1 MVYLAHMAETQK
13 KLRIGWFS
21 FSCCEDSTVMFAELL
36 NDHFVEWLPLLDIR
50 HARVLQ
56 SKNVLDELDVAFIEG
71 AISSDE
77 QAERVKDIRAKSK
90 KVVAIGS
97 CAVMGLPAAQRNFFN
112 PELTAEIASI
122 LTKFNYRQKAA
133 KLDEIIAVDHKVP
146 GCPMN
151 NDVFLTTLTALLKE
165 FGVTP

>member
-1 MVYLAHMAETQK
+1 
-13 KLRIGWFS
+13 
-21 FSCCEDSTVMFAELL
+21 MFTELL
-36 NDHFVEWLPLLDIR
+36 NDHFEQWLPLLDIR

-56 SKNVLDELDVAFIEG
+56 SKNTLDQLDVAFIEG

-77 QAERVKDIRAKSK
+77 QVERVAEIRSISK

-112 PELTAEIASI
+112 PELTAEITPL

-133 KLDEIIAVDHKVP
+133 RLDEIIPVDHRVP

-151 NDVFLTTLTALLKE
+151 NDVFLATLSGLLKE
-165 FGVTP
+165 FGVVP

>member
-1 MVYLAHMAETQK
+1 MEVEHK

-21 FSCCEDSTVMFAELL
+21 FSCCEDSTIMFTELL
-36 NDHFVEWLPLLDIR
+36 NDHFEEWLPLLDIR

-56 SKNVLDELDVAFIEG
+56 SKNILDELDVAFIEG

-77 QAERVKDIRAKSK
+77 QARRVQEIREKSK

-112 PELTAEIASI
+112 PQLTAEISPI

-133 KLDEIIAVDHKVP
+133 RLDEIISVDHKIP

-151 NDVFLTTLTALLKE
+151 NDVFLTTLAGLLKE
-165 FGVTP
+165 FGIVP